1 MKLYFRKAAA
11 AFFILLFAAPA
22 LACVD
27 EGYLTTDTCTLS
39 FDSETNITNL
49 LFENKTK
56 CGLTDK
62 EISWLITNINIYSK
76 VTKQTD
82 EQYKA
87 RLAALEARKDKKTPE
102 NKAQWE
108 IIDKK
113 NACGAASFE
122 RKGQF
127 TFKYQETCWW
137 YDDLQ
142 RCGCAEC

>member
-11 AFFILLFAAPA
+11 ALVILLFAAPA
-22 LACVD
+22 LACMSR
-27 EGYLTTDTCTLS
+27 GYLATDTCRVS
-39 FDSETNITNL
+39 FKHGTNISNL

-62 EISWLITNINIYSK
+62 EISWLITNIDIYSK
-76 VTKQTD
+76 VTKETD

-113 NACGAASFE
+113 NACGDTSFE

-127 TFKYQETCWW
+127 TFEYRETCLW
-137 YDDLQ
+137 DDERQ
-142 RCGCAEC
+142 TCNCANC